1 MPGSAAHQRWPG
13 LPRSRSSSSTTT
25 PRRRVPTTSAA
36 FNTPGRSST
45 PPKGGAA
52 PAPPKDEFTRIGSAR
67 VSLSERLKRL
77 ARELRPQVEPLLQ
90 DRREFDDELPRL
102 RARFQ
107 QATAVATALDRKI
120 PPLGEQVE
128 RFTAF
133 FRQIEAAERVSPKA
147 VDIQARGSLT
157 RALAR
162 LQGRIIEAT
171 LAGDTEG
178 AATLQDE
185 FDRDRRQLA
194 NLEASL
200 RGQTQKADELL
211 TDLLS
216 QLGAL
221 SVQLFAARKE
231 WAQAE
236 RTRLL
241 VGDELSRMY
250 TRAALVS
257 ERLVA
262 LGAKLVALDFDLE
275 TVTVTANGKK
285 AYEAQLSG
293 PARKLQ
299 ALDADIAVMKQALP
313 ELEAQRLA
321 ALQHFADSQ
330 RDAIA
335 ALESLAKT
343 IMAVAKK
350 KAAVDFAYNA
360 YDVVRAASKGGLV
373 GALAETAKKVGEAL
387 VIFVADK
394 DKTGAKEFESLF
406 NGNVKEAFS
415 ADKAS
420 RTGGERLA
428 KEAISKPL
436 KDKLSQAYLA
446 KLLTKIYGD
455 IGLPQTGQ
463 AAPAPTAVADRFR
476 SFAKSFG
483 DKQTHLANLT
493 KGIKKPWSSVKNLKE
508 VGGDLVGNF
517 LKDLSKGFAKAY
529 FDIQET
535 EAWYAYFAADVIAR
549 TYYPLWQTAATGYW
563 SAYDYYNGLLDQK
576 ASLLDG
582 YSEQTN
588 TRTTFTDRFNKQA
601 KLLITIKVERP
612 AGSAG
617 TVGLAVAVGGRA
629 AAPAGAYTYAVGVGG
644 LPESAAG
651 LGLEIAAR

>member
-1 MPGSAAHQRWPG
+1 MELRVGTEVELDLRGTLTTNQTALHVWSNEPCPGY
-13 LPRSRSSSSTTT
+13 TTT
-25 PRRRVPTTSAA
+25 GCSFPEGLTLCSKDYGAGLCGTPEVAGTSKVTFKFQYYDASA
-36 FNTPGRSST
+36 PGT
-45 PPKGGAA
+45 HYVCCVQHTWALVIAPKGGAA

-285 AYEAQLSG
+285 VYEAQLSG

-420 RTGGERLA
+420 RTGVSCFKKVAGFRARLA
-428 KEAISKPL
+428 WVSGECC
-436 KDKLSQAYLA
+436 
-446 KLLTKIYGD
+446 
-455 IGLPQTGQ
+455 
-463 AAPAPTAVADRFR
+463 RR
-476 SFAKSFG
+476 
-483 DKQTHLANLT
+483 
-493 KGIKKPWSSVKNLKE
+493 
-508 VGGDLVGNF
+508 
-517 LKDLSKGFAKAY
+517 
-529 FDIQET
+529 
-535 EAWYAYFAADVIAR
+535 R
-549 TYYPLWQTAATGYW
+549 
-563 SAYDYYNGLLDQK
+563 
-576 ASLLDG
+576 
-582 YSEQTN
+582 
-588 TRTTFTDRFNKQA
+588 
-601 KLLITIKVERP
+601 
-612 AGSAG
+612 
-617 TVGLAVAVGGRA
+617 GGRRG
-629 AAPAGAYTYAVGVGG
+629 AGGRRAIGV
-644 LPESAAG
+644 AG
-651 LGLEIAAR
+651 RC